1 VDYLLILDREVTVC
15 DVSDYMQRF
24 KLAQFALLAD
34 VLLEVS
40 AFTKLSH
47 DVYIVFGHKDFNG
60 SKDVGMR

>member
-1 VDYLLILDREVTVC
+1 MDYLLILDREVTVC

-47 DVYIVFGHKDFNG
+47 DVYIVFGH
-60 SKDVGMR
+60 